1 MMQRLRNFVV
11 LGRDRRGAST
21 VEFALLAPV
30 FIALMFGVV
39 AVGIYM
45 QNLNAVRSLASD
57 SSRFVAVEY
66 QRNNKISTTVIKN
79 NIEARAVSSP
89 YMLNPEL
96 LTVAVTE
103 VTPSRVNGA
112 RELSMTITYSLPSFI
127 GGTKIDAFAYT
138 QTRPIFV
145 IT

>member
-1 MMQRLRNFVV
+1 MSAIVNRMRALA
-11 LGRDRRGAST
+11 RDGGGASA

-30 FIALMFGVV
+30 FIALLIGAV

-45 QNLNAVRSLASD
+45 QNIHAVRSLATD
-57 SSRFVAVEY
+57 ASRFAAVEY
-66 QRNNKISTTVIKN
+66 QRNNKISTTVIKD
-79 NIEARAVSSP
+79 NIEARAVSTP

-96 LTVAVTE
+96 LTVSVTE

-112 RELSMTITYSLPSFI
+112 RELSMTISYALPSFI
-127 GGTKIDAFAYT
+127 GGTKIDAFTYS

-145 IT
+145 IA